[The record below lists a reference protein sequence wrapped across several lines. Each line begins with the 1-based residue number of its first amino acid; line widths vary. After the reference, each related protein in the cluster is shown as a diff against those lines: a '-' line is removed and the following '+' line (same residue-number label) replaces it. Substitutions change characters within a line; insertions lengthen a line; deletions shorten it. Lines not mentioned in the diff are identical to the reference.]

1 MSWYFGST
9 LIALGMWTLSSVT
22 LKEADTNNAKSTSI
36 NNDTPSDETD
46 VPNNESTT
54 PTKRGRGRPRST
66 STPQK
71 SRRSSKSSERKKQP
85 KKPKGSPKSNVK
97 EEESSIGIKN
107 PNATDVLKGQGRGIY
122 NHEGNIMF
130 KEEVRKLADDY
141 HECNSRLGK
150 SEIGQKV
157 VDRVKAYGGRFL
169 EKNSDDG
176 LWYEMNNSDS
186 KKKASTA
193 LRSTI

>member
-1 MSWYFGST
+1 
-9 LIALGMWTLSSVT
+9 MWALSSVT
-22 LKEADTNNAKSTSI
+22 LKEEDTNAKSNSI

-54 PTKRGRGRPRST
+54 PAKRGRGRPRST

-71 SRRSSKSSERKKQP
+71 TRSSSKSSERKKQL
-85 KKPKGSPKSNVK
+85 GSPKSNVK
-97 EEESSIGIKN
+97 EEESSIGLKN
-107 PNATDVLKGQGRGIY
+107 PTATDVLKGQGKGIY